1 MRKFIK
7 LLIPSILILNLLSCE
22 KDANENFDF
31 YKLEDRIG
39 IWVNSERGDTLEF
52 IDNSNLIRKGDAY
65 SNEEYNYHIDGETL
79 FIGINDSTNETQ
91 HPIIKIEEKSVTLG
105 NMYIS
110 IGFTDNPGT
119 FIKQN

>member
-7 LLIPSILILNLLSCE
+7 LLIPSILLLNLLSCE
-22 KDANENFDF
+22 KDDNNNVDF
-31 YKLEDRIG
+31 YNLSDRIG

-52 IDNSNLIRKGDAY
+52 IDNSKLIRKGDAY
-65 SNEEYNYHIDGETL
+65 SNEEYTYHINGETL
-79 FIGINDSTNETQ
+79 FIGSDDSTVETQ

-110 IGFTDNPGT
+110 IGSTDNSGT
-119 FIKQN
+119 FTKQN